1 MMAEAMVSCF
11 WIDRYTTHEDR
22 VFVKAPSAGNIY
34 LTKAVKDILVIRWFL
49 DLDPELFVI
58 CMVRDPRDAVVS
70 KHGKAPDRYWAG
82 LRYWNTYISCW
93 RRVHEHPRFITI
105 RYEDFSSAPDKTQ
118 ETLIARM
125 PFLEAKAPF
134 SRYHE
139 ISNPSEESLQALGKV
154 RPIAADGIGSWRQH
168 LPRLAGQI
176 LIHGSISEDLIEFGY
191 EKDDGWMVAL
201 DGVTPD
207 VAPGHWPEHFTR
219 ASLMRRKLPAYP
231 RIVAGRLRRTLDRGS
246 WG

>member
-1 MMAEAMVSCF
+1 MAEAMVSCF
-11 WIDRYTTHEDR
+11 WIDRYTAHEDR

-118 ETLIARM
+118 RHSSPACPSSKRRPPSAGTTKSPTPRKSHSGLSERYDRSLRM
-125 PFLEAKAPF
+125 A
-134 SRYHE
+134 SGTGG
-139 ISNPSEESLQALGKV
+139 NTC
-154 RPIAADGIGSWRQH
+154 
-168 LPRLAGQI
+168 LA
-176 LIHGSISEDLIEFGY
+176 S
-191 EKDDGWMVAL
+191 
-201 DGVTPD
+201 
-207 VAPGHWPEHFTR
+207 PGR
-219 ASLMRRKLPAYP
+219 S
-231 RIVAGRLRRTLDRGS
+231 
-246 WG
+246 